1 MMKMNNRYNLAKI
14 ASYITGGSMAICAN
28 LSPVLFITFK
38 DLYNVSYTLLGFIVV
53 INFFT
58 QLVIDLIFTFFTKY
72 FNIHKCVKMTPLIVF
87 TGLILYGVMPMLF
100 PKMAYF
106 FIIIS
111 TIIFSVA
118 SGLSEVLLSPLI
130 AEIPS
135 ENPEREMSKLHS
147 MYAWGVVFVVIIST
161 LYLKIFGTGNWM
173 YLAFLWS
180 LVPLSAF
187 FIYQK
192 AELPEMNN
200 THKKSNNSKLLSKGM
215 ILCVVCIFLGGA
227 SECTMAQ
234 WSSGFLERA
243 IGVNKIF
250 GDVFGVAFF
259 AILLGIARTFYSKY
273 GKNIIN
279 FMLMGMIGA
288 TFCYIIAGV
297 VLNPVICIIAC
308 ALTGLFTAMLWPGTL
323 IYLEENFTNVSVS
336 AYALMAAGGD
346 MGAAIVPQLVGV
358 VSDKFALSEIALKFS
373 GFFNISLEQ
382 FGMRCGIITAAIFPF
397 LGTLVILYMKK
408 YFQNNKTQG

>member
-1 MMKMNNRYNLAKI
+1 MMTNNKYSLAKI

-28 LSPVLFITFK
+28 LSPILFITFK
-38 DLYNVSYTLLGFIVV
+38 DLYNISYTLLGFIVV
-53 INFFT
+53 INFLT
-58 QLVIDLIFTFFTKY
+58 QLVIDLAFSFFTKY
-72 FNIHKCVKMTPLIVF
+72 FNIHKCVRMTPLIVF
-87 TGLILYGVMPMLF
+87 IGLLLYGIMPMLF
-100 PKMAYF
+100 PKMAYLW
-106 FIIIS
+106 IIIS

-118 SGLSEVLLSPLI
+118 SGLSEVLLSPVI

-135 ENPEREMSKLHS
+135 ENPEHEMSKLHS
-147 MYAWGVVFVVIIST
+147 MYAWGVVVVVLIST
-161 LYLKIFGTGNWM
+161 LYLNIFGTENWM
-173 YLAFLWS
+173 YLAFLWA
-180 LVPLSAF
+180 LVPFSAF
-187 FIYQK
+187 LLFLK
-192 AELPEMNN
+192 AELPQMSN
-200 THKKSNNSKLLSKGM
+200 TDKKSTNNKFLSKGM
-215 ILCVVCIFLGGA
+215 LLCMLCIFLGGA
-227 SECTMAQ
+227 AECTMAQ
-234 WSSGFLERA
+234 WSSSFLERA
-243 IGVNKIF
+243 IGDHKVF

-259 AILLGIARTFYSKY
+259 AMLLGLARTFYSKY

-373 GFFNISLEQ
+373 GFFNISSEQ
-382 FGMRCGIITAAIFPF
+382 FGMRCGIITAAIFPL
-397 LGTLVILYMKK
+397 LGTIVILYMKK
-408 YFQNNKTQG
+408 YFKNKKTQG